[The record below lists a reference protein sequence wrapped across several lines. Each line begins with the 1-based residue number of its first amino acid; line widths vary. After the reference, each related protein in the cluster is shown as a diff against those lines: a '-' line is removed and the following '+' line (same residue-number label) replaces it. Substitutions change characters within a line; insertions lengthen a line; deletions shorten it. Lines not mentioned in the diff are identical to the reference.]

1 MKQNQLSNATI
12 GLDGK
17 RSYSAGIVIIGIL
30 FFIFGFV
37 TWLNATLIPYLKIAC
52 ELSDVQSYLVTFA
65 FYIAYLFMAL
75 PSAWVLRRTGYKNGM
90 MLGLFVMAIGAL
102 IFIPAAMSRTYG
114 LFLLGLFVMGTG
126 LSILQTASN
135 PYVIELGPPESAA
148 KRVSIMGICNKFAG
162 AISPLILG
170 SVVLKDV
177 DLLEVK
183 LAGLDVA
190 SKAAE
195 LDALAAKAI
204 IPYAIIMGSLVLL
217 GLFVR
222 FSPLPVLDN
231 QEESVDDQGQTARRS
246 IFSYPHLWIGVLT
259 LFLYVGM
266 EVIAVDTLINYAGS
280 LGISMN
286 EAKVFPTY
294 SMIALIVGY
303 IIGIACIPRY
313 ISQSGALLACAVLGA
328 LLALSLLLVPAS
340 MSIWVVALFSL
351 ANSLMWPAIFP
362 LAIFG
367 LGRHTKTGSA
377 LLIMAIAGGA
387 TLPLL
392 YGYLAEMSCIGRQL
406 AYVAIGLPC
415 YLFILYFAAAGHK
428 VGLPKRA

>member
-1 MKQNQLSNATI
+1 MTRNKN
-12 GLDGK
+12 
-17 RSYSAGIVIIGIL
+17 SYTTGIFIIGIL

-37 TWLNATLIPYLKIAC
+37 TWLNATLIPYLKISC
-52 ELSDVQSYLVTFA
+52 ELTESQSYWVTFA
-65 FYIAYLFMAL
+65 FYIAYFFMSL
-75 PSAWVLRRTGYKNGM
+75 PSAWVLRKTGYKNGM
-90 MLGLFVMAIGAL
+90 MLGLFIMAIGAL
-102 IFIPAAMSRTYG
+102 LFIPAASARTYE

-135 PYVIELGPPESAA
+135 PYVIELGSPESAA

-177 DLLEVK
+177 DVLEVK
-183 LAGLDVA
+183 IKGMDALA
-190 SKAAE
+190 KAAE
-195 LDALAAKAI
+195 LDALASKAI
-204 IPYAIIMGSLVLL
+204 YPYVIIMGALILL

-222 FSPLPVLDN
+222 FSPLPAI
-231 QEESVDDQGQTARRS
+231 DDQDGEGSKGDGANRS

-266 EVIAVDTLINYAGS
+266 EVIAVDTLINYAKS
-280 LGISMN
+280 LGMSMD

-303 IIGIACIPRY
+303 IIGIICIPRY
-313 ISQSGALLACAVLGA
+313 ISQSRALLACAALGV
-328 LLALSLLLVPAS
+328 LLAAALPMIPAGY
-340 MSIWVVALFSL
+340 SIWAVALFSL

-362 LAIFG
+362 LAIFK

-387 TLPLL
+387 ILPLV
-392 YGYLAEMSCIGRQL
+392 YGYLASTSVGGQL
-406 AYVAIGLPC
+406 AYCVIGLPC

-428 VGLPKRA
+428 VGLKKLS

>member
-1 MKQNQLSNATI
+1 MTRDKNAYTT
-12 GLDGK
+12 
-17 RSYSAGIVIIGIL
+17 GIFIIGIL

-37 TWLNATLIPYLKIAC
+37 TWLNATLIPYLRISC
-52 ELSDVQSYLVTFA
+52 ELTESQSYWVTFA
-65 FYIAYLFMAL
+65 FYIAYFFMSL
-75 PSAWVLRRTGYKNGM
+75 PSAWVLRKTGYKNGM
-90 MLGLFVMAIGAL
+90 MLGLFTMAIGAL
-102 IFIPAAMSRTYG
+102 LFIPAAGARAYE

-148 KRVSIMGICNKFAG
+148 RRVSIMGICNKVAG

-177 DLLEVK
+177 DVLEVK
-183 LAGLDVA
+183 LRVMDAAARTAG
-190 SKAAE
+190 
-195 LDALAAKAI
+195 LDALASKAI
-204 IPYAIIMGSLVLL
+204 YPYVIIMGALVLL

-222 FSPLPVLDN
+222 FSPLPAI
-231 QEESVDDQGQTARRS
+231 DDQDEEAGKPGAAARS

-266 EVIAVDTLINYAGS
+266 EVIAVDTLINYATS
-280 LGISMN
+280 LGMSMD
-286 EAKVFPTY
+286 AARVFPTY
-294 SMIALIVGY
+294 SMIALVAGY
-303 IIGIACIPRY
+303 IIGIICIPRY
-313 ISQSGALLACAVLGA
+313 ISQSRALLACAALGV
-328 LLALSLLLVPAS
+328 LLAAAIPVIPAGR
-340 MSIWVVALFSL
+340 SIWIVALFSL

-362 LAIFG
+362 LAIFK

-387 TLPLL
+387 ILPLV
-392 YGYLAEMSCIGRQL
+392 YGHLAATSLGGQL
-406 AYVAIGLPC
+406 AYCVIGLPC

-428 VGLPKRA
+428 VGLKKLS

>member
-1 MKQNQLSNATI
+1 MIQNKN
-12 GLDGK
+12 
-17 RSYSAGIVIIGIL
+17 SYSTGIFIIGIL

-37 TWLNATLIPYLKIAC
+37 TWLNATLIPYLKISC
-52 ELSDVQSYLVTFA
+52 ELTESQSYWVTFA
-65 FYIAYLFMAL
+65 FYIAYFFMAL
-75 PSAWVLRRTGYKNGM
+75 PSAWVLRQTGYKSGM
-90 MLGLFVMAIGAL
+90 MLGLFIMAIGAL
-102 IFIPAAMSRTYG
+102 IFIPAATSRTYG

-135 PYVIELGPPESAA
+135 PYVIELGAPESAA
-148 KRVSIMGICNKFAG
+148 KRVSIMGICNKVAG

-183 LAGLDVA
+183 IAGMDAA

-195 LDALAAKAI
+195 LDALASKAI
-204 IPYAIIMGSLVLL
+204 LPYVIIMAALVLL

-222 FSPLPVLDN
+222 FSPLPGIDSR
-231 QEESVDDQGQTARRS
+231 EENEKTPAARRS
-246 IFSYPHLWIGVLT
+246 IFTYPHLWIGVLT

-266 EVIAVDTLINYAGS
+266 EVIAVDTLINYAQS
-280 LGISMN
+280 LGISMD
-286 EAKVFPTY
+286 EAKIFPTY
-294 SMIALIVGY
+294 SMIALVAGY
-303 IIGIACIPRY
+303 IIGIICIPRY
-313 ISQSGALLACAVLGA
+313 ISQSGALMTCAVLGA
-328 LLALSLLLVPAS
+328 LLSLSILLVPAGV
-340 MSIWVVALFSL
+340 SIWIVALFSL

-387 TLPLL
+387 LLPLL
-392 YGYLAEMSCIGRQL
+392 YGQLAEVPCIGRQL
-406 AYVAIGLPC
+406 AYLVIGLPC
-415 YLFILYFAAAGHK
+415 YLFILYFAVAGHK
-428 VGLPKRA
+428 VGLAKRH